1 MFPLLSFPVISF
13 PLGSPVIQAVCFKA
27 FCLCFWVCRARYQ
40 SLQQAA
46 GRAVLVLSCAQ
57 PHHVAS
63 GWGCLGLWT
72 PREVGQEDST
82 GGLLQENAGPEQT
95 YGMRSPACGLG

>member
-1 MFPLLSFPVISF
+1 M
-13 PLGSPVIQAVCFKA
+13 
-27 FCLCFWVCRARYQ
+27 
-40 SLQQAA
+40 
-46 GRAVLVLSCAQ
+46 LVLSCAQ